1 MLAGLPTT
9 VSVCAAQLS
18 VCQWW
23 NATVNE
29 TTVSPLHG
37 AAAHMCV
44 RTHTHSHTRLSYM
57 AIIQHKIIPHG

>member
-29 TTVSPLHG
+29 TTVSTAWCSSPHVR
-37 AAAHMCV
+37 AH
-44 RTHTHSHTRLSYM
+44 THTLTHTAQLYGNHST
-57 AIIQHKIIPHG
+57 